1 VSRLNARTRWAVPVG
16 ALAAV
21 GIVAAATAVASAS
34 VPSLPPRTAAQLL
47 AEVGQAVSKPLG
59 PFTATVQE
67 TADLGLPQLPEAAQP
82 SGAAGL
88 TSGTQT
94 ATIWYRDPQHIR
106 IAEPLPAGESD
117 LRLNGRTVWLW
128 NSKTQTATKVL
139 LPAHVAGLPTHEG
152 NGVAGGPCPPAS
164 ASSVCASLTPLAA
177 ANQALKLLGPSTVV
191 AVQSNVKAPTGPAYQ
206 LALEPRTGQSLIGK
220 VVIVIDA
227 SRHLPVGLEV
237 FGRGSA
243 GLVYSVGFSSLTFG
257 VPAAS
262 NFSFTPPPGATV
274 KTHVIPGDLPAALR
288 QSGLGPAGL
297 AGVKLGRVAAGPF
310 APGSVTP
317 PSGKMPVVPIPKQAL
332 AAINAKFAASLPA
345 GMSKAQKAAAIKQFD
360 SHFKVVAGSSGSF
373 VSGGSSANNGGGSG
387 NVSGPAAA
395 SAPKVIGKDWLSVV
409 ATPANPNVASAVQ
422 ALVSSKGPA
431 QPTPT
436 NQGVFGGSSSSS
448 AYSST
453 LTIQGGPNLA
463 ALRALLLAT
472 TPVHGNWGSGRLLQ
486 TKVVSVLITSKGQIL
501 IGAVTPAVLFA
512 DVPAAG

>member
-1 VSRLNARTRWAVPVG
+1 
-16 ALAAV
+16 
-21 GIVAAATAVASAS
+21 
-34 VPSLPPRTAAQLL
+34 
-47 AEVGQAVSKPLG
+47 
-59 PFTATVQE
+59 
-67 TADLGLPQLPEAAQP
+67 
-82 SGAAGL
+82 
-88 TSGTQT
+88 
-94 ATIWYRDPQHIR
+94 
-106 IAEPLPAGESD
+106 
-117 LRLNGRTVWLW
+117 
-128 NSKTQTATKVL
+128 
-139 LPAHVAGLPTHEG
+139 
-152 NGVAGGPCPPAS
+152 
-164 ASSVCASLTPLAA
+164 
-177 ANQALKLLGPSTVV
+177 
-191 AVQSNVKAPTGPAYQ
+191 
-206 LALEPRTGQSLIGK
+206 
-220 VVIVIDA
+220 
-227 SRHLPVGLEV
+227 
-237 FGRGSA
+237 
-243 GLVYSVGFSSLTFG
+243 
-257 VPAAS
+257 
-262 NFSFTPPPGATV
+262 
-274 KTHVIPGDLPAALR
+274 
-288 QSGLGPAGL
+288 
-297 AGVKLGRVAAGPF
+297 VKLGRVATGPF
-310 APGSVTP
+310 ASGGVAP

-436 NQGVFGGSSSSS
+436 NQGIFGGSSSSS